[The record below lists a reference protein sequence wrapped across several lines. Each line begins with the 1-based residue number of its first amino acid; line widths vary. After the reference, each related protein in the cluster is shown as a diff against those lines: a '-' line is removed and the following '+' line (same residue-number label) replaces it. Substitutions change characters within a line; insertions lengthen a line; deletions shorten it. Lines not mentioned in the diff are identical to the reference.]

1 VGYAA
6 ETRRHARAVIHVFYE
21 YHRDEHGRPLINPF
35 PGACSQGSNNAHRN
49 PMQPARVPL
58 RRAPYQ
64 PKAARRIPRAIPD
77 ERFDEVFASLNS
89 HRDRAL
95 LAFWV
100 STAARASELL
110 GVARGG
116 IDPAEQLITVVR
128 KGSRAEQMLPASVD
142 AFIWLRLYQHDLG
155 DRVPCGSGDPVWWTL
170 RRPLRPLAYDAARMM
185 FARAQ
190 RTLGSNWSLHDLRH
204 TAAYRMAADPQVSL
218 ADIQWVLGHAHLS
231 TSEIYLTPSPDQ
243 LVEHLLAHHEHRST
257 MEAAPAAPAPG
268 YRPEVLETLL
278 GTSIGQAARP

>member
-1 VGYAA
+1 
-6 ETRRHARAVIHVFYE
+6 
-21 YHRDEHGRPLINPF
+21 
-35 PGACSQGSNNAHRN
+35 
-49 PMQPARVPL
+49 
-58 RRAPYQ
+58 
-64 PKAARRIPRAIPD
+64 
-77 ERFDEVFASLNS
+77 
-89 HRDRAL
+89 
-95 LAFWV
+95 
-100 STAARASELL
+100 
-110 GVARGG
+110 
-116 IDPAEQLITVVR
+116 
-128 KGSRAEQMLPASVD
+128 
-142 AFIWLRLYQHDLG
+142 
-155 DRVPCGSGDPVWWTL
+155 VWWTL